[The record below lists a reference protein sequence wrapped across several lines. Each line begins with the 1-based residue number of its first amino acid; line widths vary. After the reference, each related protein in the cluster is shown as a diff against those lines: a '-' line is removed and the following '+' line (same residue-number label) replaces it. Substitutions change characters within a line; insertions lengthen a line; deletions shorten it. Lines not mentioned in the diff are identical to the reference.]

1 MITVQGFHGGRNHK
15 TCASM
20 ALQSVGHGEERA
32 LRPLE
37 TCSVSAHFDPTLKIN
52 ICCLA
57 ILLSSLR
64 KKRQG
69 EKGKEEESQ
78 KGLNQRPWLTITKE
92 KEEKGRVS
100 PKESWARKGDPD
112 PVPG

>member
-1 MITVQGFHGGRNHK
+1 
-15 TCASM
+15 M
-20 ALQSVGHGEERA
+20 ALQGVGHGEERA
-32 LRPLE
+32 LGTLE

-64 KKRQG
+64 KERQG
-69 EKGKEEESQ
+69 EKGKEEESK
-78 KGLNQRPWLTITKE
+78 KGLNQRPWLTITEE

-100 PKESWARKGDPD
+100 PKESWAGKGDPD